1 MTSEIK
7 HIEHTQNKDVYQ
19 MGRGQDVFTF
29 SISKGKTTTMREPSV
44 PIIGRPFSFPSDFV
58 ELDLSRNGNTI
69 YNLKQCEDSRI
80 EKAMAR
86 IEVAIAEK
94 LYDDKTEEA
103 TVIKEFLHQIS
114 DNLIVDNI
122 RNDLNDTPQRRERAA
137 KTREFLKTGF
147 KRIFN
152 NIKRER

>member
-94 LYDDKTEEA
+94 LYD
-103 TVIKEFLHQIS
+103 LHQIS